1 MPHINRIRVNNVK
14 YNFGTQYYD
23 DFLMRFSCKNT
34 IYDLANGGGKSVLM
48 LLLLQNLIPN
58 CTLDDKQ
65 PIEKLFRTHNGS
77 TTIHSLVEW
86 RLAASE
92 TKENYKYML
101 TGFCARKAKN
111 SENDDLEEVENLEN
125 IQAESEGTGAASGS
139 IEYFNYV
146 IFYRQFNENDIKN
159 LPLSKDGERITYTGL
174 RNHLKKISRS
184 DMSLEV
190 HVFDTKREYQ
200 RFIANFGLYESQWE
214 IVRGINKTEGHV
226 RTYFE
231 TNYKTTRKVVENLLI
246 ENIIEKSYRNRYAG
260 ENQENNMAGTLLSIK
275 DKLLELSKKKAEIN
289 NYDRQIDIIDGFR
302 EKQSGLRTLFSGIDN
317 GLWDL
322 KRAYNTVNQREIE
335 NKNELKALMENR
347 VDLTKKRSTLTQ
359 KVDTAAVLRDME
371 QAEIFTKNIE
381 EYERK
386 YEFEEGKMQDKNDDI
401 NLLQAWDYYRRY
413 LNYKDESDKLKIM
426 IENVLKDNQDLV
438 NEIGTLVAYKKYAD
452 DKKKAELTEEIAK
465 KKEQWE
471 KDSTVMTTL
480 EDTIKE
486 EESKI
491 AVLKYQ
497 TKTDKEESDAL
508 NQEIARLVRD
518 TDLVFPKDAYEAK
531 KKTEKELEVIQK
543 ELEELTKKTEASS
556 KEIMELRIQQ
566 ALAQRDEAEFENADA
581 NKETRD
587 DDAARIKNKIEKLKE
602 VYEESDLDEISIK
615 INKIYDGI
623 LMAIVKDNQDI
634 KELKAKK
641 EALKSGKPFA
651 ESKDIQEVKEYIQR
665 YHGKVIT
672 GMEYLMSLPEKDRVA
687 IVTNQ
692 PMITIRQLCD

>member
-1 MPHINRIRVNNVK
+1 
-14 YNFGTQYYD
+14 
-23 DFLMRFSCKNT
+23 
-34 IYDLANGGGKSVLM
+34 
-48 LLLLQNLIPN
+48 
-58 CTLDDKQ
+58 
-65 PIEKLFRTHNGS
+65 
-77 TTIHSLVEW
+77 
-86 RLAASE
+86 
-92 TKENYKYML
+92 ML

-322 KRAYNTVNQREIE
+322 KRAYNTVSQREIE

-386 YEFEEGKMQDKNDDI
+386 YEFEEGKMQDKNDVI

-581 NKETRD
+581 NKEARD
-587 DDAARIKNKIEKLKE
+587 DDAVRIKNKIEKLKE
-602 VYEESDLDEISIK
+602 VYEESDI
-615 INKIYDGI
+615 
-623 LMAIVKDNQDI
+623 
-634 KELKAKK
+634 
-641 EALKSGKPFA
+641 
-651 ESKDIQEVKEYIQR
+651 
-665 YHGKVIT
+665 H
-672 GMEYLMSLPEKDRVA
+672 
-687 IVTNQ
+687 
-692 PMITIRQLCD
+692 

>member
-65 PIEKLFRTHNGS
+65 PIEKLFRTRNGS

-111 SENDDLEEVENLEN
+111 SENDDLEDVENLEN

-200 RFIANFGLYESQWE
+200 RFIADFGLYESQWE

-347 VDLTKKRSTLTQ
+347 VDLTKKRSTLAQ
-359 KVDTAAVLRDME
+359 KVDTAGVLRDME

-438 NEIGTLVAYKKYAD
+438 NEIGTLVAYKKYVD

-531 KKTEKELEVIQK
+531 KKTEKV
-543 ELEELTKKTEASS
+543 
-556 KEIMELRIQQ
+556 
-566 ALAQRDEAEFENADA
+566 
-581 NKETRD
+581 
-587 DDAARIKNKIEKLKE
+587 
-602 VYEESDLDEISIK
+602 
-615 INKIYDGI
+615 
-623 LMAIVKDNQDI
+623 
-634 KELKAKK
+634 
-641 EALKSGKPFA
+641 
-651 ESKDIQEVKEYIQR
+651 
-665 YHGKVIT
+665 
-672 GMEYLMSLPEKDRVA
+672 SLNWE
-687 IVTNQ
+687 
-692 PMITIRQLCD
+692 